1 MATLVC
7 FEIRTGRTEPSR
19 EPCAPDEPS
28 SRCRSL
34 KPTRRTHPAGRS
46 HLGLA
51 GHWLRWGRVGGRA
64 EYDCY
69 CSAEAKMASSLL
81 LSLESRAFSFS
92 ICFVRSREAL
102 ICFSMSG
109 LRRQLSVCKNKRHR
123 GKDEPHAPLLL
134 ELEVDACWEGDVV
147 IGAEQGNQ
155 GNHKAG
161 MGLDD
166 SLAIKPRAA
175 LGRIRAFRP
184 VWRRFGWWND
194 LLQNRVP
201 NRA

>member
-1 MATLVC
+1 
-7 FEIRTGRTEPSR
+7 
-19 EPCAPDEPS
+19 
-28 SRCRSL
+28 
-34 KPTRRTHPAGRS
+34 
-46 HLGLA
+46 
-51 GHWLRWGRVGGRA
+51 
-64 EYDCY
+64 
-69 CSAEAKMASSLL
+69 MASSLL
-81 LSLESRAFSFS
+81 LSSESRAFSFS
-92 ICFVRSREAL
+92 SCFVRSREAL

-123 GKDEPHAPLLL
+123 GTDEPHTPLLL

-175 LGRIRAFRP
+175 LGRIRAFRR